1 MTIPARLRLACVL
14 ALVLC
19 SIGRPGAPQASPVT
33 APSVPDPP
41 PTRRADV
48 KETLHGVTVVDPY
61 QWLEDQD
68 APETRAFIDAQ
79 NAYSHSLLDSRPNLA
94 AIRGRL
100 TRLSRQDAQW
110 SPLERGGRYFTL
122 RRKAGDDLPILFVRN
137 GLSGP
142 DDVLLDPHPLSGD
155 HTTSVTV
162 EDVSMDGELL
172 VYGVRT
178 SGEDETELR
187 TRGVR
192 TRTDLPDRLPRAL
205 YRGVSLRPDRS
216 GFFYALQD
224 RAAGIRIRYHAMGT
238 RADQDRAIFG
248 DGFGPGDWIDASVS
262 ENGRHLLLSVSHGWA
277 SGELFVQALESSTT
291 PSSAI
296 RPIVQNLDAHVSASF
311 AGDRLIAQTDWNAP
325 TGRIVEIDPTN
336 PAPATWRD
344 IVPAGPDAI
353 EAYALVGG
361 RLVVQRLHNVAS
373 QLEVFAL
380 DGRKEG
386 TIPLAS
392 LGTVRG
398 LSGRWDR
405 DELFFDFESYTIPPS
420 TFRASVVARTVAPFW
435 ASAIPFES
443 DRYETRQVW
452 VASKDGTKVPMFVMR
467 RRGLALDGATPT
479 LLHGYGGFA
488 VSLTPEFS
496 TTAAWWLEQGGV
508 FAVANIR
515 GGNEF
520 GETWHRAGMLANKQN
535 VFDDFIAAASWLIEN
550 RYASPQTLAIR
561 GASNGGLLVG
571 AAMTQRP
578 DLFRAVLC
586 EFPDLDM
593 IGYWRFPNNNPPALL
608 EYGDASKPD
617 QFAFLLAY
625 SPYQK
630 VVTGT
635 KYPAVLLITGD
646 ADTRVPPL
654 QARKMTARLQ
664 AATTSG
670 YPVLLLYDTK
680 AGHAGGRPLSK
691 MIDDESLEM
700 AFLAWQ
706 LGMR

>member
-1 MTIPARLRLACVL
+1 VTKRALHRPACVL
-14 ALVLC
+14 ALILC
-19 SIGRPGAPQASPVT
+19 GAGSPGAQPTSPVT
-33 APSVPDPP
+33 PPRVPDPP
-41 PTRRADV
+41 PTRRVDV
-48 KETLHGVTVVDPY
+48 KETLHGVQLVDPY
-61 QWLEDQD
+61 RWLEDQQ

-79 NAYSHSLLDSRPNLA
+79 NAYSHSLLDSLPNLA
-94 AIRGRL
+94 AIRDRL
-100 TRLSRQDAQW
+100 ARLSRQDAQW
-110 SPLERGGRYFTL
+110 SPMERGGRYFTL
-122 RRKAGDDLPILFVRN
+122 RRKAGDDLPILFVRE
-137 GLSGP
+137 GLSGA
-142 DDVLLDPHPLSGD
+142 DDVLLDPHPLSAD

-162 EDVSMDGELL
+162 EDVSMDGQLL

-187 TRGVR
+187 TREVR
-192 TRTDLPDRLPRAL
+192 TRTDLRDRLPRAL
-205 YRGVSLRPDRS
+205 YRGVSLRPDGS

-224 RAAGIRIRYHAMGT
+224 RATGIRIRYHAMGT
-238 RADQDRAIFG
+238 RAEQDREIFG
-248 DGFGPGDWIDASVS
+248 DGFGAGDWIDASVS

-277 SGELFVQALESSTT
+277 SGELFVQGLESAT
-291 PSSAI
+291 PSSAS
-296 RPIVQNLDAHVSASF
+296 RPIVQNLDAHVVASF

-325 TGRIVEIDPTN
+325 TGRIVEIDPAN
-336 PAPATWRD
+336 PAPANWRD

-353 EAYALVGG
+353 EAYALVGN

-373 QLEVFAL
+373 QLDVFAL

-386 TIPLAS
+386 TIPLPA

-405 DELFFDFESYTIPPS
+405 EELFFDFESYTIPPS

-435 ASAIPFES
+435 TSAIPFES

-452 VASKDGTKVPMFVMR
+452 VASKDGTKVPMFVMH

-479 LLHGYGGFA
+479 LLNGYGGFA

-508 FAVANIR
+508 FAVANLR

-520 GETWHRAGMLANKQN
+520 GEAWHRAGMLANKQN

-550 RYASPQTLAIR
+550 RYASPQTLAIS

-608 EYGDASKPD
+608 EYGDASKPE
-617 QFAFLLAY
+617 QFKFLLAY

-630 VVTGT
+630 VAPGT

-664 AATTSG
+664 AATTR

-691 MIDDESLEM
+691 VIEDESLEM
-700 AFLAWQ
+700 AFLTWQ
-706 LGMR
+706 LGMQ